1 VEYTKSHRK
10 GVSQVI
16 SSLMIVFLMLAA
28 LTTYVVFLSKNYS
41 LASKIVERNQKETLR
56 NMENIVIK
64 AHSLNN
70 ETMYVLAY
78 EGLRPNI
85 EYVLVKCGNRV
96 SLNRPEKYGLEFGK
110 PIPEVLMEEIE
121 RGCDVILITERG
133 KVYNIGL
140 QASQIMFI
148 NEKLSKLDNIT
159 NINEVFNSV
168 SQITPFLEDSSVT
181 IASGKIYM
189 FGSKGNVLY
198 TLDMVNNIPIYDI
211 VSQKIYTAPK
221 GEYLGVFL
229 GSLNSLGNEKVVLIH
244 ATPVSLTVLKI
255 PVRGNTP
262 KGKIKLGKGIY
273 LVYLTGEAYDGFY
286 SRRVYGEG
294 VRAYISIYQ
303 GSSMIAYKMLDGA
316 DRFEYYFRGLR
327 LREWSGQFDGVF
339 ALAVLEGEVTLEYAF
354 SSEPTTWYMH
364 HTFVVEKIANI
375 GGNGELKIVKHN
387 GKLYLEYKNYLFN
400 LIATSGVVEGK
411 LYDLGSYIIAPVGYI
426 VNNIVS
432 EGAPIPVSP
441 GEARIVYFKPLTLNL
456 KVDPM
461 VLGVEK
467 RHVYVRIESSYKIF
481 RQAWGNLFD
490 QMEGLNLKIYY
501 YRHDALGNIKTY
513 TTFPAIIPKNYY
525 ATLNIISDTSTTHS
539 ASLKVTFNG
548 REAFSIPLP
557 TTPKSYLIKL
567 GGNTI
572 EYGQLTIT
580 LTTSHIRPNN
590 NIKVAINF

>member
-1 VEYTKSHRK
+1 MEYTKSHRK

-168 SQITPFLEDSSVT
+168 SQITPFLEDSSVS
-181 IASGKIYM
+181 IASGKIYV

-198 TLDMVNNIPIYDI
+198 TLDMVNNIPIYDV

-229 GSLNSLGNEKVVLIH
+229 GSLNSLGSEKVVLIH

-294 VRAYISIYQ
+294 VRAYVSIYQ

-461 VLGVEK
+461 ILGVEK

-525 ATLNIISDTSTTHS
+525 ATLNVISDTSTTHS

-557 TTPKSYLIKL
+557 TTPRSYLIKL

>member
-1 VEYTKSHRK
+1 MEYTKSHRK

>member
-1 VEYTKSHRK
+1 
-10 GVSQVI
+10 
-16 SSLMIVFLMLAA
+16 MLAA

-168 SQITPFLEDSSVT
+168 SQITPFLEDSSVS
-181 IASGKIYM
+181 IASGKIYV

-198 TLDMVNNIPIYDI
+198 TLDMVNNIPIYDV

-229 GSLNSLGNEKVVLIH
+229 GSLNSLGSEKVVLIH

-294 VRAYISIYQ
+294 VRAYVSIYQ

-461 VLGVEK
+461 ILGVEK

-525 ATLNIISDTSTTHS
+525 ATLNVISDTSTTHS

-557 TTPKSYLIKL
+557 TTPRSYLIKL

-572 EYGQLTIT
+572 EYGQLAIT

>member
-1 VEYTKSHRK
+1 
-10 GVSQVI
+10 
-16 SSLMIVFLMLAA
+16 MLAA

-181 IASGKIYM
+181 IASGKIYV

-411 LYDLGSYIIAPVGYI
+411 FYDLGSYIIAPVGYI